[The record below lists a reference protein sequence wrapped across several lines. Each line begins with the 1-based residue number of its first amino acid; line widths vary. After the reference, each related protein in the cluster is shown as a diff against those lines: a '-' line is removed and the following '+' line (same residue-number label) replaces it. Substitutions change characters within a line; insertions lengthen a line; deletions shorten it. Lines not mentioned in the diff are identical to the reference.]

1 MIDDLDAL
9 LQRSIAR
16 PDDGFSRSVMRGV
29 ARLRKRQAVARAL
42 MELVVVALLLIGISF
57 TDLGATM
64 ERIGDSITASQP
76 LIAGLSALLLGWLV
90 IHFFGQAEKT
100 DT

>member
-1 MIDDLDAL
+1 MSDDLDAL
-9 LQRSIAR
+9 LKQSIAQ
-16 PDDGFSRSVMRGV
+16 PDAGFSRNVMSGV
-29 ARLRKRQAVARAL
+29 AGLRKRQAMTRAL
-42 MELVVVALLLIGISF
+42 TELVVVALLLIGISF

-64 ERIGDSITASQP
+64 ERIGNSITASQP